1 MTSLQLKVPATL
13 ELLDNGGTANVYNV
27 AYFEI
32 DSIQGVPPG
41 LTLNYQVGDTLT
53 GGMVHCLEWSGSAV
67 LSGRYDLRISGSY
80 YVPVFGSLV
89 SAATETYT
97 HTFGVV
103 EFIDYN
109 APDESIPGCTYVGAD
124 NYDPEANTD
133 DGSCT
138 YQGICPGDLD
148 ADGVIGVMDI
158 LELLGLYDTT
168 CD

>member
-1 MTSLQLKVPATL
+1 
-13 ELLDNGGTANVYNV
+13 
-27 AYFEI
+27 
-32 DSIQGVPPG
+32 
-41 LTLNYQVGDTLT
+41 
-53 GGMVHCLEWSGSAV
+53 MVHCLEWSGAAV
-67 LSGRYDLRISGSY
+67 LGGRYDLKISGSY
-80 YVPVFGSLV
+80 YVPVFGSVV

-109 APDESIPGCTYVGAD
+109 APDVSIPGCTYVGAD

-148 ADGVIGVMDI
+148 SDGIIGVMDI

>member
-1 MTSLQLKVPATL
+1 MRSTT
-13 ELLDNGGTANVYNV
+13 
-27 AYFEI
+27 
-32 DSIQGVPPG
+32 
-41 LTLNYQVGDTLT
+41 
-53 GGMVHCLEWSGSAV
+53 
-67 LSGRYDLRISGSY
+67 
-80 YVPVFGSLV
+80 
-89 SAATETYT
+89 T

-109 APDESIPGCTYVGAD
+109 GKAFHAD